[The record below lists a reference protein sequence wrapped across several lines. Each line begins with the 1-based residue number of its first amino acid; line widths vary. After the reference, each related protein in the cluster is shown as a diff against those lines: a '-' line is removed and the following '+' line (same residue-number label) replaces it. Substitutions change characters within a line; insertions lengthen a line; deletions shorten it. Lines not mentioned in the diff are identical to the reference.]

1 MKKLFVLAVMAMFT
15 VASQA
20 QIVSSRSTGI
30 TKVEQ
35 PKNGWST
42 FGIEYLPSSLNP
54 DKGDSQSFTG
64 IGLTWTK
71 ATSIMQDQPL
81 FLEAGIGL
89 QYSFYS
95 ESENEEYYNGFG
107 YSTYETE
114 ENWKMAS
121 LKVPVNVIYSY
132 QVPSTNIS
140 VDPYLGLR
148 FRFNVYGEVE
158 EKADGD
164 SESYN
169 LFDKDDMGSSD
180 DTWNRF
186 QLGWQIGVKA
196 RFNNSFYVG
205 VAYGSD
211 FGEVCEKVKVS
222 ETQLSLGFVF

>member
-1 MKKLFVLAVMAMFT
+1 M
-15 VASQA
+15 
-20 QIVSSRSTGI
+20 
-30 TKVEQ
+30 
-35 PKNGWST
+35 W
-42 FGIEYLPSSLNP
+42 
-54 DKGDSQSFTG
+54 
-64 IGLTWTK
+64 
-71 ATSIMQDQPL
+71 
-81 FLEAGIGL
+81 
-89 QYSFYS
+89 
-95 ESENEEYYNGFG
+95 EEGFG

-132 QVPSTNIS
+132 QVPNTNIS

>member
-1 MKKLFVLAVMAMFT
+1 MAVMAILGLQ
-15 VASQA
+15 AQA
-20 QIVSSRSTGI
+20 QIVSSRSSMV
-30 TKVEQ
+30 TKE

-71 ATSIMQDQPL
+71 ATSIMQDQPI

-132 QVPSTNIS
+132 QVPNTNIS

>member
-1 MKKLFVLAVMAMFT
+1 MKKFILMAVMAILGLQ
-15 VASQA
+15 AQA
-20 QIVSSRSTGI
+20 QIVSSRSSMV
-30 TKVEQ
+30 TKE

-71 ATSIMQDQPL
+71 ATSIMQDQPI

-132 QVPSTNIS
+132 QVPNTNIS